1 MKETQYKDYYVT
13 EDGQVWSEKSHKF
26 LSQSMRG
33 AYLRVNLFID
43 GEIKSISVHR
53 LVAETFIPN
62 PNNLPLV
69 NHIDENKLNNSVEN
83 LEWVS
88 AQQNAN
94 YGTRNEKISQ
104 VNKEIFKNT
113 EIKRGKHPEAIKI
126 AMCDPMTHKII
137 QTFDSIGDACDF
149 LNKQYSSAQPNISA
163 VLNGRK
169 KTAYKFFWEKIEK
182 SIDNN

>member
-1 MKETQYKDYYVT
+1 MKETKYKGYYVT

-33 AYLRVNLFID
+33 LYLRVNLYID
-43 GEIKSISVHR
+43 GETKTVPVHR

-62 PNNLPLV
+62 PNNLPCV

-83 LEWVS
+83 LEWVTVL
-88 AQQNAN
+88 QNAN
-94 YGTRNEKISQ
+94 HGTRNQRISEI
-104 VNKEIFKNT
+104 NKEIFKDT

-126 AMCDPMTHKII
+126 IMCDPITLQEI
-137 QTFDSIGDACDF
+137 QVFDSIGDACDF
-149 LNKQYSSAQPNISA
+149 LNKNYSSAQPNISA

-169 KTAYKFFWEKIEK
+169 KTAYKYFWKKLEKT
-182 SIDNN
+182 IDN